1 MDRKSLRHL
10 AEPLQIPGDIVKY
23 VPPFD
28 LIRRS
33 VEITTVRGE
42 LRVNV
47 SYEDFVKILKMMIS
61 GIEVDED
68 WYLRTYEDIG
78 KAVKEGTVKS
88 ARQHF
93 IDDGYFEGRLP
104 APIRVDQAWYLREYP
119 DVAESVRTGLV
130 ASAQAHFDGDGYREG
145 RLPFGT

>member
-1 MDRKSLRHL
+1 MN
-10 AEPLQIPGDIVKY
+10 Y

-33 VEITTVRGE
+33 VEISTIRGD

-47 SYEDFVKILKMMIS
+47 AYDEFVRIVKQLLA
-61 GIEVDED
+61 GVHVDED

-78 KAVKEGTVKS
+78 KAVRDGIVRS

-104 APIRVDQAWYLREYP
+104 APVRVNESWYVQQYP
-119 DVAESVRTGLV
+119 DVADSIRNGAV

-145 RLPFGT
+145 RLPFG

>member
-1 MDRKSLRHL
+1 M
-10 AEPLQIPGDIVKY
+10 KY
-23 VPPFD
+23 VTPFD

-47 SYEDFVKILKMMIS
+47 SYEDFVKLLKMIIS
-61 GIEVDED
+61 GIEVDEA
-68 WYLRTYEDIG
+68 WYLQTYEDIG
-78 KAVKEGTVKS
+78 KAVKEGSVKS

-93 IDDGYFEGRLP
+93 IEDGYFEGRLP
-104 APIRVDQAWYLREYP
+104 APIKVDEGWYLKQYP
-119 DVAESVRTGLV
+119 DVAESVKSGTV

-145 RLPFGT
+145 RLPFGM